1 MEKHKDEMN
10 DKGKRY
16 FLKLEELASILDAH
30 VDEARTLVEAELLP
44 YVYKYIQL
52 CSNPGPESRFRREDV
67 RFLLLK

>member
-1 MEKHKDEMN
+1 MEKHKDEMH

-16 FLKLEELASILDAH
+16 SLKLEELASILDAH

-52 CSNPGPESRFRREDV
+52 CSNPGPE
-67 RFLLLK
+67 